1 MYICVDDSQP
11 LQFSNLEKVLPT
23 YTLSRKQTR
32 VTMIL
37 ITKTPLGTIKNFIN
51 AYPTGAAATEQ
62 AVKIWEQK
70 AKGQ

>member
-1 MYICVDDSQP
+1 MYICVGDSWP
-11 LQFSNLEKVLPT
+11 SQFFKLEKVLPT
-23 YTLSRKQTR
+23 YALSRKQTR

-37 ITKTPLGTIKNFIN
+37 ITNTPLGTIKNFID
-51 AYPTGAAATEQ
+51 AYPKEAAATEQ